1 MKRFAS
7 TSWFLGVPLFVTLAA
22 CQVDEPVSARPNVVA
37 KGGSAGQASTG
48 TAGNSSASG
57 GGGVTGVSGTIDNT
71 GGGGV
76 GSSGAGGTGGA
87 GGSAGSADMDA
98 SDDGSVDDVVETGPS
113 VPEAST
119 CAGFAL
125 QFSGNGD
132 YAWVNRVVQDD
143 FTLEAWL
150 KTSMTSLTGNNFWDG
165 TGLIYADR
173 PMMVDDF
180 GTSMVNGHLT
190 IGVGNP
196 DTTLQGTSMINT
208 GQWVH
213 IATTRKM
220 STGEIQV
227 IVNGVLEKS
236 QVVSGQTRS
245 LTAPTQIT
253 IGGNTVDNRYLTGVM
268 DELRLWNVVRTTAEI
283 TSTMHKTLVGNEA
296 GLVGYWRFD
305 EGTGTTSTGKI
316 GGDATL
322 VNQPTWVPSDAPICP

>member
-1 MKRFAS
+1 MKRFPS
-7 TSWFLGVPLFVTLAA
+7 TSWFLGVPLLVTLAA
-22 CQVDEPVSARPNVVA
+22 CQVDEPVSARPNV
-37 KGGSAGQASTG
+37 KGMGGSSGQASTG
-48 TAGNSSASG
+48 TAGKTSSSG
-57 GGGVTGVSGTIDNT
+57 SGGVTGVGGAIDN
-71 GGGGV
+71 
-76 GSSGAGGTGGA
+76 S
-87 GGSAGSADMDA
+87 GGSAGDIVAGTGGTAGSAGGADMDA
-98 SDDGSVDDVVETGPS
+98 SDDGSVDDVVEAGPS

-132 YAWVNRVVQDD
+132 YASINRVVQDD

-150 KTSMTSLTGNNFWDG
+150 KTSMTSLTGMNFWDG

-245 LTAPTQIT
+245 LTAPTAIT
-253 IGGNTVDNRYLTGVM
+253 IGGNTVDGRYLTGVM
-268 DELRLWNVVRTTAEI
+268 DELRLWSVVRTPTDI
-283 TSTMHKTLVGNEA
+283 MNNMHKTLVGNEA

-305 EGTGTTSTGKI
+305 EGAGDMSMGKI
-316 GGDATL
+316 GGSATL
-322 VNQPTWVPSDAPICP
+322 MNQPTWVPSDAPICP